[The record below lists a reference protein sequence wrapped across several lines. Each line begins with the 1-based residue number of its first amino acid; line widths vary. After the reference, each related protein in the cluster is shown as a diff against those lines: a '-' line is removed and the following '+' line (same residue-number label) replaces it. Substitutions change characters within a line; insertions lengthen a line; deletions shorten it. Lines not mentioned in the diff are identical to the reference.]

1 MAPKKKVTTKKI
13 VKKVTKSTVKAPV
26 KPKAESKATKG
37 QKIPRHKEKFPAL
50 NVKRMVSNRRE
61 YVDYDYVAGLDDKAK
76 DFLNRFTEEYYIA
89 NFNHKGKG
97 VDKTKKAK
105 KDSYDRNNQRN
116 RDLYS
121 KAKVTGL
128 MDNAPTKEYLQSKI
142 DNEYIENASD
152 LEEVLIE
159 LLFKKNND

>member
-1 MAPKKKVTTKKI
+1 MASKKKTVKKSTKKA
-13 VKKVTKSTVKAPV
+13 TKTSR

-61 YVDYDYVAGLDDKAK
+61 YVDYDYIAQLDDKAK

-128 MDNAPTKEYLQSKI
+128 MDNAPTKEYLQSKL
-142 DNEYIENASD
+142 DGEYLRDISD
-152 LEEVLIE
+152 QEDVLID
-159 LLFKKNND
+159 LLFNRPEEDN

>member
-1 MAPKKKVTTKKI
+1 MAPKKKPIKKKT
-13 VKKVTKSTVKAPV
+13 VKKTVKV
-26 KPKAESKATKG
+26 KKLPKKSLKG
-37 QKIPRHKEKFPAL
+37 QKIPRNKEKFPAL
-50 NVKRMVSNRRE
+50 NVRRMVSNRRE
-61 YVDYDYVAGLDDKAK
+61 YVDYDYIEGLDDKAK

-89 NFNHKGKG
+89 NFNHKGKS

-142 DNEYIENASD
+142 DAEYIENAGD
-152 LEEVLIE
+152 LEDILID
-159 LLFKKNND
+159 LLFKKPEE